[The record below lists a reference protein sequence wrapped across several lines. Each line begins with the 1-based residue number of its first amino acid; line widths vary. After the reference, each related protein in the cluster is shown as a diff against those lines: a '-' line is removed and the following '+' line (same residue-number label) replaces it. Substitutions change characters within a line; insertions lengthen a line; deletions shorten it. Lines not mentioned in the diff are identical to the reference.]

1 MGDEKRNWSAIER
14 AKRIIQERGG
24 LVRTAEAIRAGI
36 HPRTLYALR
45 DTGVLEQISRGVYRL
60 AAQSPMS
67 NPDLVT
73 VAVRFPKSVVCLV
86 SALAYHGITTQIP
99 HSVSIA
105 IDKGSESPRIE
116 YPPVSVYRFSG
127 ESLSA
132 GIEEHTIDGA
142 AVRIYDPEKTLADC
156 FKFRNRI
163 GMEIVLEALRL
174 YKTRKRFNIEKL
186 MEYARICRVEKVMRP
201 YLEATV

>member
-1 MGDEKRNWSAIER
+1 M
-14 AKRIIQERGG
+14 
-24 LVRTAEAIRAGI
+24 L
-36 HPRTLYALR
+36 LR
-45 DTGVLEQISRGVYRL
+45 DAGVLEQISRGVYRL
-60 AAQSPMS
+60 AAQTPMS

-73 VAVRFPKSVVCLV
+73 VAVRFPKAVVCLV

-132 GIEEHTIDGA
+132 GVEEHMIDGA
-142 AVRIYDPEKTLADC
+142 TVRIYNTEKTLADC

-163 GMEIVLEALRL
+163 GMEIVLEALKL
-174 YKTRKRFNIEKL
+174 YKTRKRPNIDKL

-201 YLEATV
+201 YLEAIM